1 MSMSAHN
8 DEANK
13 AAERHASLS
22 RRKFFRNVGA
32 CIALPAFE
40 SLYALP
46 AFGAPKGKVAPTRMA
61 FVYVPNGI
69 IPSAFWPAGEGGSDY
84 ALPSTLAPLA
94 KVRNQLQ
101 VISGLHCNSADA
113 GPDGPGDH
121 ARAGGTFLTNQ
132 RVKKTAGSDI
142 QAAISI
148 DQVVAGQIGH
158 LTRFSSLELT
168 CDAVRKSGDC
178 DSGYACAYVYNLS
191 WRSPNQPLAPEHN
204 PRFVFERLFGAG
216 SHGERVANLKR
227 RQQEQRSILDYVLE
241 DARRLDADLDGRDRM
256 KLDQYLTSVREIEQR
271 IEITER
277 LPVRNPSVDAPVG
290 VPEKYDEHIALMFDM
305 MMLAFQT
312 DSTRVATLLLARE
325 GSNRSFNEIGIAEGH
340 HNLTHHKN
348 DPEIIEKVKQ
358 IDLWYMQQFAKFL
371 EKMNSTKDIDGRS
384 MLASSMILYGSGNA
398 DGNHHTH
405 QNLPI
410 LVAGGGNGAM
420 KPGRYVKTA
429 QDTSL
434 ANLFLTMS
442 DAMGGKPLASH
453 GDSTDRFTA

>member
-1 MSMSAHN
+1 MSST
-8 DEANK
+8 DEVNK
-13 AAERHASLS
+13 LAERHASLS

-46 AFGAPKGKVAPTRMA
+46 AVAGSSAKPAPTRMA
-61 FVYVPNGI
+61 FVYVPNGQ
-69 IPSAFWPAGEGGSDY
+69 IPQAWWPADAAAGTDF
-84 ALPSTLAPLA
+84 TLSPTLTPLA
-94 KVRNQLQ
+94 KVKNQLQ
-101 VISGLHCNSADA
+101 VISGLHCVAADA

-142 QAAISI
+142 QAAVSI

-191 WRSPNQPLAPEHN
+191 WRAPNQPLSPEHN

-216 SHGERVANLKR
+216 SQRERVANLKR
-227 RQQEQRSILDYVLE
+227 RQKEQRSILDYVLE
-241 DARRLDADLDGRDRM
+241 DARRLDGNLDGRDRM
-256 KLDQYLTSVREIEQR
+256 KLDQYLSSVREIEQR
-271 IEITER
+271 IETSER
-277 LPVRNPSVDAPVG
+277 LPVRNPGVDAPVG
-290 VPEKYDEHIALMFDM
+290 VPERYDEHIALMFDM
-305 MMLAFQT
+305 LLLAFQT

-358 IDLWYMQQFAKFL
+358 IDHWYVQQLAKFL
-371 EKMNSTKDIDGRS
+371 EKMESTKDVDGRS
-384 MLASSMILYGSGNA
+384 LLTNSMVLYGSGNA
-398 DGNHHTH
+398 DGNRHTH
-405 QNLPI
+405 ENLPI
-410 LVAGGGNGAM
+410 MLAGGGGGAM
-420 KPGRYVKTA
+420 RPGRYVKSKDA
-429 QDTSL
+429 PL
-434 ANLFLTMS
+434 ANLFLSMA
-442 DAMGGKPLASH
+442 DAMGGTPLASH
-453 GDSTDRFTA
+453 GDSTGRFA